1 MRTFHIGGISSGGGK
16 EPVITARQAGTVRFE
31 NLRLVTDKNG
41 NTLVVNKNGY
51 IIIYDEEK
59 AKEAEAKAR
68 ERVRLE
74 AQVMGSSYA
83 HDYDFWSDA
92 VKDAEIDR
100 YPAEVGAVLYKKD
113 GDRVKPKEKIAS
125 WDAYQMPIIAEEN
138 GVVELHDIVEGVTLN
153 RSERGGIE
161 ELTVMEHREDLL
173 PQVVVNDAKGELI
186 SNYPLPTG
194 ALLMVKRGEKVVPG
208 MTLARVPRQQ
218 QKNRDITGGLPRV
231 AELFEARMPKEVAEI
246 ARIDGIVDRGKNVR
260 GRQTI
265 IIRDPDN
272 KDVFEEH
279 NIPTSKHLI
288 VGKGDYVRKGQK
300 LTVGSIIPQKLL
312 EICGPHELQRYI
324 VNEIQKVYRAQ
335 GVEIND
341 KHIEI
346 IIRQMMQKI
355 RIVDQGDT
363 QFLTGE
369 QVDRYDFIH
378 ANEEARKNGRKPAE
392 GEPVLLGIA
401 KASLETESFIL
412 RHRSRIPREF

>member
-1 MRTFHIGGISSGGGK
+1 MAK

-194 ALLMVKRGEKVVPG
+194 A
-208 MTLARVPRQQ
+208 
-218 QKNRDITGGLPRV
+218 
-231 AELFEARMPKEVAEI
+231 
-246 ARIDGIVDRGKNVR
+246 
-260 GRQTI
+260 
-265 IIRDPDN
+265 
-272 KDVFEEH
+272 
-279 NIPTSKHLI
+279 
-288 VGKGDYVRKGQK
+288 
-300 LTVGSIIPQKLL
+300 
-312 EICGPHELQRYI
+312 C
-324 VNEIQKVYRAQ
+324 
-335 GVEIND
+335 
-341 KHIEI
+341 
-346 IIRQMMQKI
+346 
-355 RIVDQGDT
+355 
-363 QFLTGE
+363 
-369 QVDRYDFIH
+369 
-378 ANEEARKNGRKPAE
+378 
-392 GEPVLLGIA
+392 
-401 KASLETESFIL
+401 
-412 RHRSRIPREF
+412 

>member
-1 MRTFHIGGISSGGGK
+1 MLPLKARLLGRYSAQDIRDPAKSDGSYIIHAGEEFTPEKADLIEKRGITKVLIRSVLTCDVEHGVCVKCYGKNLATDKDAELGDALGIIAAQSIGEPGTQLTMRTFHIGGISSGGGK

-194 ALLMVKRGEKVVPG
+194 ALLMVKRGEKS
-208 MTLARVPRQQ
+208 
-218 QKNRDITGGLPRV
+218 
-231 AELFEARMPKEVAEI
+231 F
-246 ARIDGIVDRGKNVR
+246 
-260 GRQTI
+260 
-265 IIRDPDN
+265 
-272 KDVFEEH
+272 
-279 NIPTSKHLI
+279 
-288 VGKGDYVRKGQK
+288 
-300 LTVGSIIPQKLL
+300 
-312 EICGPHELQRYI
+312 
-324 VNEIQKVYRAQ
+324 
-335 GVEIND
+335 
-341 KHIEI
+341 
-346 IIRQMMQKI
+346 
-355 RIVDQGDT
+355 
-363 QFLTGE
+363 
-369 QVDRYDFIH
+369 
-378 ANEEARKNGRKPAE
+378 
-392 GEPVLLGIA
+392 PV
-401 KASLETESFIL
+401 
-412 RHRSRIPREF
+412 